1 MFYIWQNCLSRKPPL
16 TNTIQ
21 RHENALSMCSK
32 RKYLTQIFNARGSAT
47 LLGNH
52 RTESLKFDILTFGI
66 TVPLPD
72 PWASTIGRWIT
83 IWSVPW
89 GYSQSASVSHF
100 RHFYIEMELWY
111 LRIINRMNSTEKK
124 IITSESHSTRYGL
137 LHAYILFLLFT
148 ESSRR
153 VLVFFLFLYNCL
165 RNFAYFLY
173 HRIQKVVP

>member
-1 MFYIWQNCLSRKPPL
+1 M
-16 TNTIQ
+16 
-21 RHENALSMCSK
+21 HEEVP
-32 RKYLTQIFNARGSAT
+32 

-52 RTESLKFDILTFGI
+52 RTESPKFDIWTFGI

-72 PWASTIGRWIT
+72 PWASTIGRWMT

-148 ESSRR
+148 ELKSKSSDEFK
-153 VLVFFLFLYNCL
+153 FFSYSCYNCL

-173 HRIQKVVP
+173 HRGDKKSVPFYS

>member
-1 MFYIWQNCLSRKPPL
+1 M
-16 TNTIQ
+16 
-21 RHENALSMCSK
+21 HEEVP
-32 RKYLTQIFNARGSAT
+32 

-52 RTESLKFDILTFGI
+52 RTESLKFDIWTFGI

-72 PWASTIGRWIT
+72 PWASTIGRWMT
-83 IWSVPW
+83 IWSVPR

-153 VLVFFLFLYNCL
+153 VLMSSSFFLILVQLFTKLCILFISSFTKSGAINS
-165 RNFAYFLY
+165 
-173 HRIQKVVP
+173 KG